1 MTRKVRLNILGCII
15 AGGVGILIF
24 VPNYPFPDMYRIL
37 IFMALFMI
45 NFYINRYL
53 RERKEGK

>member
-37 IFMALFMI
+37 IFMALF
-45 NFYINRYL
+45 YD
-53 RERKEGK
+53 